1 MKTNVAGLTLADGWA
16 WAEASGAARMGL
28 GEAAEVVA
36 PRGGVLTAREA
47 AAYVPGGGD
56 RYALA
61 CAEQRAAPDM
71 TQLRD
76 ALAAMMRV
84 AGVEFAALCLAAPG
98 WGRTV
103 YQGHLF
109 QGARHVAGLVESLR
123 GDVFGRVAV
132 VGQEIVAGGA
142 EAVAARLTALRAAEV
157 SIAVVDAIDEA
168 GCAAVARAFESQI
181 VVAGPAW
188 LAAAGESEA
197 LAAEAGPVAV
207 LSGACDRQTLFQ
219 LGVARGAERFLQLS
233 FAADGTAE
241 AIAWAGPPERHCVIA
256 ASAPPDRLTAGV
268 DAAAALGAV
277 ALGLAAAG
285 WRRFVIAGND
295 SAAAVLAALGVHEL
309 ARGAAAGG
317 LRWWHGGGYSF
328 LLKPGGF
335 GERDLFRDLMEPQ
348 IGLNSAAE

>member
-1 MKTNVAGLTLADGWA
+1 MV
-16 WAEASGAARMGL
+16 R
-28 GEAAEVVA
+28 
-36 PRGGVLTAREA
+36 
-47 AAYVPGGGD
+47 
-56 RYALA
+56 
-61 CAEQRAAPDM
+61 
-71 TQLRD
+71 LRD

-142 EAVAARLTALRAAEV
+142 QALAKRLTALRAAEV
-157 SIAVVDAIDEA
+157 SVAVVDAIEEA
-168 GCAAVARAFESQI
+168 GCAAVAQAFESQI

-188 LAAAGESEA
+188 LAAAGEADA
-197 LAAEAGPVAV
+197 LAPQTGPVAV
-207 LSGACDRQTLFQ
+207 LAGACDRETLFQ

-233 FAADGTAE
+233 FTAGGAAE

-268 DAAAALGAV
+268 DAASALGAV

-285 WRRFVIAGND
+285 WRRFVVAGND
-295 SAAAVLAALGVHEL
+295 SAAAVLAALGVQEL
-309 ARGAAAGG
+309 ARGVAAGG

-328 LLKPGGF
+328 LLKPGGY
-335 GERDLFRDLMEPQ
+335 GGRDLFRDLMEPQ